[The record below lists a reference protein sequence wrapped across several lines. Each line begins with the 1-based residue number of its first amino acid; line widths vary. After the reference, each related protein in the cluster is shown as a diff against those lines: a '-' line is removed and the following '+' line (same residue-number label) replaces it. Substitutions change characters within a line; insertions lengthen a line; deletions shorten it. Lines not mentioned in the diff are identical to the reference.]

1 MRLTSLTRRLGTAA
15 LVLTLGTGLAACSD
29 DPGSSEASGSSTTD
43 EGTDEGSTAASGE
56 PTDDTSDETDESGD
70 DTDAA
75 APAELSVDDFYPSV
89 MAAMREAETF
99 TFTTTSDSAG
109 QSQEM
114 TGQARFSDDGME
126 MKASSTGAQPMELIL
141 LDKAMY
147 MKSADLGTGDKWLK
161 IDLSDPDSL
170 FGMIGKATDPEVM
183 FKAMESPKKL
193 ELVGTEEVDGVPT
206 NHYRITMDPARYLE
220 AMDFPAAMAD
230 MMPDELVTEMWVDG
244 DDLPRRFAQTI
255 DVPGAGGG
263 AAGSSTTEGTYSDF
277 GTDVEIEAPPAAE
290 VTEKFPGAA

>member
-1 MRLTSLTRRLGTAA
+1 MRVTSFTRRLGTAA

-29 DPGSSEASGSSTTD
+29 DPGSSEASGSSATD
-43 EGTDEGSTAASGE
+43 ESTDESSTAASEE

-89 MAAMREAETF
+89 MAAMREVETF
-99 TFTTTSDSAG
+99 TFTTTSESAG

-126 MKASSTGAQPMELIL
+126 MRASSTGAQPMELIL
-141 LDKAMY
+141 LDQAMY

-193 ELVGTEEVDGVPT
+193 ELLGSEEVDGVET
-206 NHYRITMDPARYLE
+206 NHYRITMDPTSYLK
-220 AMDFPAAMAD
+220 AMDFPPAMSD
-230 MMPDELVTEMWVDG
+230 MLPEELVTEMWVDA
-244 DDLPRRFAQTI
+244 DDLPRKFEQT
-255 DVPGAGGG
+255 VEVKSGSGPAT
-263 AAGSSTTEGTYSDF
+263 SSTTTGTYADF
-277 GTDVEIEAPPAAE
+277 GTDVDIQAPPAAQ
-290 VTEKFPGAA
+290 VTQQPGM